1 MLVLTRKIDESIRIG
16 EDIVITIVHVERDQ
30 VKIGIS
36 APREIAIHRQEIFEE
51 IRAANEAAAIM
62 DPPTLPPLSFGG
74 TQDSAPSAES
84 E

>member
-1 MLVLTRKIDESIRIG
+1 MLVLTRKIDQSIRIG
-16 EDIVITIVHVERDQ
+16 NDIVITIVHVERDQ

-62 DPPTLPPLSFGG
+62 DPPTLPPIPFGRA
-74 TQDSAPSAES
+74 QPPAES